1 MMHFLSMLRRTQI
14 SASLL
19 LAATIS
25 FAGLYLANTAVLV
38 NEAKPTEFDLRT
50 NGLLAH
56 VCDTGFNVGIHIDLE
71 RISDKERLRIV
82 IDPRLKSPVATG
94 RPARIPTDVVLQQL
108 PAGSYIATK
117 LVLGDRDPV
126 PFKSDTFEI
135 KSGSV
140 TSFGKI
146 KVRPETNFLGM
157 MERISIKTDSVD
169 IAPRLKAVK
178 AFGIDTM
185 PVASKKLGWTI
196 EAP

>member
-1 MMHFLSMLRRTQI
+1 MIRRALI
-14 SASLL
+14 PAALL
-19 LAATIS
+19 LIATGS

-56 VCDTGFNVGIHIDLE
+56 VCDTGFNVGIRIDLE

-82 IDPRLKSPVATG
+82 IDPRLKAPVGTG

-108 PAGSYIATK
+108 PPGSYIATK
-117 LVLGDRDPV
+117 LVLGDRDAV
-126 PFKSDTFEI
+126 PFKSDTFAI

-140 TSFGKI
+140 TSLGKV

-157 MERISIKTDSVD
+157 MERITIKTDSVD
-169 IAPRLKAVK
+169 IASRLKTVK
-178 AFGIDTM
+178 AFGIDSM
-185 PVASKKLGWTI
+185 PVAPKKLGWII

>member
-1 MMHFLSMLRRTQI
+1 MMHFLSMIRRALI
-14 SASLL
+14 PAALL
-19 LAATIS
+19 LIATGS

-56 VCDTGFNVGIHIDLE
+56 VCDTGFNVGIRIDLE

-82 IDPRLKSPVATG
+82 IDPRLKAPVGTG

-108 PAGSYIATK
+108 PPGSYIATK

-126 PFKSDTFEI
+126 PFKSDTFAI

-140 TSFGKI
+140 TSLGKV

-157 MERISIKTDSVD
+157 MERITIKTDSVD
-169 IAPRLKAVK
+169 IASRLKTVK
-178 AFGIDTM
+178 AFGIDSM
-185 PVASKKLGWTI
+185 PVAPKKLGWII